1 MNKRGVEFSFGWLFA
16 LVVGAVII
24 FLAIYA
30 AIKFIG
36 SEKSVQETE
45 RAKQLESI
53 LIPIETGTE
62 EGKSTAPIIFP
73 AETRV
78 YNECNSEGN
87 FGEQSIRVSTLF
99 GKKWQE
105 QGLPVVSYNKY
116 IFSPDL
122 MQSKEMYVFSK
133 QFKMPFKAANILIMW
148 SDKYCFENPSNE
160 IEKEIEELKLN
171 NVNITD
177 DITTCDKKSRKVC
190 FASESPMCDVVVNTR
205 ANSATWKGK
214 QPVYY
219 EGSLIYGAIFSEPEI
234 YECQI
239 KRLMKR
245 ASELALLY
253 NSKSELIAS
262 ESGGCSSDL
271 QGELKSLAAAEMQ
284 INNSADLRNINL
296 LAEELNEKQK
306 AMTSCK
312 IWGD

>member
-45 RAKQLESI
+45 SAKQLESI

-148 SDKYCFENPSNE
+148 SDKYCFENH
-160 IEKEIEELKLN
+160 
-171 NVNITD
+171 
-177 DITTCDKKSRKVC
+177 CC
-190 FASESPMCDVVVNTR
+190 
-205 ANSATWKGK
+205 W
-214 QPVYY
+214 
-219 EGSLIYGAIFSEPEI
+219 
-234 YECQI
+234 
-239 KRLMKR
+239 
-245 ASELALLY
+245 
-253 NSKSELIAS
+253 
-262 ESGGCSSDL
+262 
-271 QGELKSLAAAEMQ
+271 
-284 INNSADLRNINL
+284 
-296 LAEELNEKQK
+296 
-306 AMTSCK
+306 
-312 IWGD
+312 